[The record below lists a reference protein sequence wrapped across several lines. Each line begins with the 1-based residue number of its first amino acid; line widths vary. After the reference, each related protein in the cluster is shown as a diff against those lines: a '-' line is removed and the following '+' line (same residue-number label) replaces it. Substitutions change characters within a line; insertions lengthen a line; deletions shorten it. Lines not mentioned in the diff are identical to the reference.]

1 MYYRGIFLLVVSGS
15 SHVSYQKLMEHKERN
30 LYLIINYI
38 PSTSL
43 KVDRSE
49 YIYLSQIP
57 QQGLPQAPQEVL
69 QVSFWDFRL
78 RFKFLNIDLNKKGKW
93 NLFKNYK
100 KNVKLRVPRKLERS
114 EYTNVHRFLNRN
126 FHSRPGKF
134 LRWGVRLSTLFNI
147 ETEWQKNLS
156 SSF

>member
-1 MYYRGIFLLVVSGS
+1 
-15 SHVSYQKLMEHKERN
+15 MEHKERN

-78 RFKFLNIDLNKKGKW
+78 RFKLLNMIWIKRANGTFSKIK
-93 NLFKNYK
+93 K
-100 KNVKLRVPRKLERS
+100 KNV
-114 EYTNVHRFLNRN
+114 
-126 FHSRPGKF
+126 
-134 LRWGVRLSTLFNI
+134 RL
-147 ETEWQKNLS
+147 
-156 SSF
+156 